1 MRRAALLVLVL
12 VAAGCGGG
20 GKAPSVAGGGVT
32 TTSRTTAQSSSK
44 PADVDT
50 ALLAYAKCMRANGV
64 PAFPDPSSEGGFTFR
79 AGGGVDPG
87 SPAFRAAQQ
96 KCAKLMPLG
105 GLSPGTTTHPTSQ
118 WLAQMIKAAQ
128 CMRAHGVPNFPD
140 PTTTVPQLD
149 PAAGGGIISD
159 IDGAVFVFPH
169 AIDTQ
174 SPAFIRGAKACG
186 FPLHNH

>member
-12 VAAGCGGG
+12 VAAGCGG

-140 PTTTVPQLD
+140 PQFGDNGQATLSIKKGSGVDPRD
-149 PAAGGGIISD
+149 PAFQRAQKTCMKGMQVAG
-159 IDGAVFVFPH
+159 
-169 AIDTQ
+169 Q
-174 SPAFIRGAKACG
+174 
-186 FPLHNH
+186 